1 MRDRKFGKKSRRAA
15 AAGLAAVMTIL
26 SAVPAETGLAAEPAV
41 SVDETMYVN
50 LDYYGAKTG
59 VSVVKGCTTN
69 GVQSYT
75 DYGAYEKVVNMTDSR
90 QPATDGDGVT
100 WEFDGENERFYYE

>member
-59 VSVVKGCTTN
+59 VSVVKGRAISESESSPIPITVPT
-69 GVQSYT
+69 
-75 DYGAYEKVVNMTDSR
+75 KK
-90 QPATDGDGVT
+90 
-100 WEFDGENERFYYE
+100 W